1 MPGPFDIIAGVSP
14 YFSAPLMGNY
24 NGNVIGTSNLA
35 VQNIYS
41 VPSPQIKCQVKQPF
55 SATAN
60 ENLALNFYSRQPEG
74 IEIAC
79 ERQKRPVRKDVYAI
93 PSSFGK
99 PSVCDPC
106 CLSKYSLEIDAC

>member
-14 YFSAPLMGNY
+14 YFAAPLMGNY
-24 NGNVIGTSNLA
+24 NGNVIGSSNLA

-60 ENLALNFYSRQPEG
+60 ENLALNFDSIQPQG

-79 ERQKRPVRKDVYAI
+79 ERQKRAIVKETAAI
-93 PSSFGK
+93 PASFGK
-99 PSVCDPC
+99 PSKCNPC
-106 CLSKYSLEIDAC
+106 CLSPIDAC

>member
-14 YFSAPLMGNY
+14 YFAAPLMGNY
-24 NGNVIGTSNLA
+24 NGNVIGSSNLA

-60 ENLALNFYSRQPEG
+60 ENLALNFYNRQPEG

-79 ERQKRPVRKDVYAI
+79 ERQKRAVMNNVSAI
-93 PSSFGK
+93 PSGFGK

-106 CLSKYSLEIDAC
+106 CLKKHDVEIDAC